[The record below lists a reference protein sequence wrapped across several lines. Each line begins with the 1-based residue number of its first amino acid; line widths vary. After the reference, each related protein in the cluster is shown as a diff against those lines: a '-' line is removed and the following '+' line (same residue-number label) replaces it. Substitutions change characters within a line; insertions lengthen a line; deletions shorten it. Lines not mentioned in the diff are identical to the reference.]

1 MDCVFTESIDYFGD
15 RFLCLNLPQL
25 WNILKKCMDNIL
37 PYNQFLSMKPI
48 RVFLMNK
55 RVRKMYDIYFKPCM
69 ELYEKLFLSTRD
81 MKI

>member
-1 MDCVFTESIDYFGD
+1 
-15 RFLCLNLPQL
+15 
-25 WNILKKCMDNIL
+25 MDNIL

-69 ELYEKLFLSTRD
+69 ELYEKQFLSTRD